1 MRYAE
6 SFKQFIRG
14 HLSLFDAP
22 YIVTALVCDIAFCL
36 TVVTFLVVVSC
47 YCFCSN
53 EVKSYLSSLCESFQR
68 AQ

>member
-14 HLSLFDAP
+14 HLSLFDAS
-22 YIVTALVCDIAFCL
+22 YVVTALVCDIAFCL

-53 EVKSYLSSLCESFQR
+53 EVKSYLSSLCESSQR